1 MRRPFPHAVLLLFL
15 TLLWPLAAPAQERAV
30 LVSDDLRIE
39 ADSRL
44 IATGRVEVLYRGTR
58 LRAQAIIFDRAAD
71 TLSITG
77 PIVLTDA
84 EGTLIL
90 AEQAQLRADLTEG
103 ILTSARM
110 VLDRQLQLAA
120 SELQRIGGRYTQ
132 LSNTVASSCRIC
144 EGDPTPLWEIRARRV
159 IHDQV
164 ERQLYFED
172 AQFRLGGLPVFWIP
186 RLRVPDPTLDRTT
199 GFLSPSLRTTSALG
213 PGIKV
218 PYFIALGPSR
228 DLTLAPYVTTRDS
241 QTLEFRYRQAFVTGG
256 MEFNGAITRDR
267 LEDGTRGYLFAT
279 GGFAL
284 PQDFGL
290 FFNIETTSDPAYLLD
305 YGITDR
311 DRLDSRVV
319 ISRTRRN
326 EFIEGRIVYFNSLRA
341 GDVNSELPSLVGDA
355 TFHRRFSGGPLG
367 GEGGFRLQTHTH
379 RRTSDGLTDSDGDGI
394 SDGRD
399 VSRASFRMDWR
410 RAWQTEAG
418 VELALAAEGAADIYN
433 ITEDP
438 AVEGRTTRLHG
449 AVAAELRWPWIRRG
463 PAATQVIE
471 PVVQLV
477 LAPRSLTD
485 IPNEDSVL
493 VEFDEGNLFALDRFP
508 GSDAVELGARANVGL
523 TWTRIASD
531 GSTVALVLGRVLR
544 EQDRDQFGRAS
555 GLDGKASDWLVA
567 GHWTGPDGMS
577 LVTRTLL
584 GDDLDITKSE
594 SRIDLQRDRY
604 GVTASYVWVVADPF
618 ENRADPT
625 SELVF
630 DTRYAFASGWTGKFR
645 GSYDFAAQQGT
656 IAGLGLEYRNECI
669 VVDLSLARR
678 FTSTDDVRRST
689 DIGLQVDLVGFGSG
703 TAAGAT
709 RVCRR

>member
-1 MRRPFPHAVLLLFL
+1 MRWLVLFLLLPFAA
-15 TLLWPLAAPAQERAV
+15 LAQDRAV

-58 LRAQAIIFDRAAD
+58 LRAQAITFDRAAD
-71 TLSITG
+71 RLTITG
-77 PIVLTDA
+77 PIVLTDDR
-84 EGTLIL
+84 GTLIL
-90 AEQAQLRADLTEG
+90 AEQAELRADLTEG

-120 SELQRIGGRYTQ
+120 AELRRVGGRYTQ

-144 EGDPTPLWEIRARRV
+144 EGDPTPLWEIRASRIV
-159 IHDQV
+159 HDEV
-164 ERQLYFED
+164 ERQLYFD
-172 AQFRLGGLPVFWIP
+172 NAQFRLGGVPVFWIP
-186 RLRVPDPTLDRTT
+186 RLRMPDPTLDRAT

-213 PGIKV
+213 AGIKV

-228 DLTLAPYVTTRDS
+228 DLTLTPYATTRNAR
-241 QTLEFRYRQAFVTGG
+241 TLEFRWRQAFVTGNIA
-256 MEFNGAITRDR
+256 FNGALTQDR
-267 LEDGTRGYLFAT
+267 LVEGTRGYLFAT

-284 PQDFGL
+284 PQEFRL
-290 FFNIETTSDPAYLLD
+290 AFTIETTSDPAYLLD

-311 DRLDSRVV
+311 DRLDSR
-319 ISRTRRN
+319 ITINRTRRN

-341 GDVNSELPSLVGDA
+341 GDVNSELPSLAGDL

-379 RRTSDGLTDSDGDGI
+379 RRSSDGLTDSDGDGI

-399 VSRASFRMDWR
+399 VARASFRIDWR

-438 AVEGRTTRLHG
+438 AVAGRTTRLHG

-508 GSDAVELGARANVGL
+508 GSDAVELGARANIGV
-523 TWTRIASD
+523 TWTRIAPD
-531 GSTVALVLGRVLR
+531 GTTVALALGRVLR
-544 EQDRDQFGRAS
+544 EQDRGQFGRAS

-567 GHWTGPDGMS
+567 GRWTGPDGVS
-577 LVTRTLL
+577 LVTRTLV
-584 GDDLDITKSE
+584 DDGLDITKSE
-594 SRIDLQRDRY
+594 TRVDVQRDRY
-604 GVTASYVWVVADPF
+604 GVAASYVWVVADPF

-625 SELVF
+625 SEIVF
-630 DTRYAFASGWTGKFR
+630 DTRYGFAGGWTGKFS

-689 DIGLQVDLVGFGSG
+689 DIGLRVDLVGFGSG